1 MFSILT
7 LPSDDDAV
15 KETVF
20 IPASYSL
27 HDFASFLF
35 PTMVNESDEYSY
47 MFYIDGICYVDAKE
61 SVKVDMKPASLQKC
75 LAIWL
80 EQTL

>member
-1 MFSILT
+1 MLVT
-7 LPSDDDAV
+7 LSEDDAV

-20 IPASYSL
+20 IPSSYTL

-35 PTMVNESDEYSY
+35 PTMVNESEEYSY
-47 MFYIDGICYVDAKE
+47 MFYIDG
-61 SVKVDMKPASLQKC
+61 DMKSEPLPNC

-80 EQTL
+80 KQSL